1 MSKCRRMSSAS
12 AEKKDENLTVTKD
25 QNDGGSVA
33 VPSYWGIETAKMK
46 ITRRDG
52 SDWPWNC
59 FMPWETYQAD
69 LSIDLKKHHIPKNI
83 ADKIAYGTVKLLRI
97 PTDIFFQA

>member
-1 MSKCRRMSSAS
+1 MKCRRMSSAS
-12 AEKKDENLTVTKD
+12 AEKKFENSTVTKD

-52 SDWPWNC
+52 SDWPW
-59 FMPWETYQAD
+59 F
-69 LSIDLKKHHIPKNI
+69 
-83 ADKIAYGTVKLLRI
+83 
-97 PTDIFFQA
+97 

>member
-1 MSKCRRMSSAS
+1 MSCAS
-12 AEKKDENLTVTKD
+12 AMEKKVENSTVTKD
-25 QNDGGSVA
+25 QNDGGSVK

-59 FMPWETYQAD
+59 FMVNFEFRT
-69 LSIDLKKHHIPKNI
+69 LI
-83 ADKIAYGTVKLLRI
+83 
-97 PTDIFFQA
+97 